1 MSDVAIRR
9 ARLADAEEIADIL
22 GEAFEADPVMNWVFG
37 DARSFRTVFRELA
50 QGLYLKQGFAHII
63 DGEAATLWLPA
74 KVQIDLPILNEMR
87 IAAAAFMTG
96 GVAAVRRAL
105 ASAEIMA
112 KHHPEPPHYYL
123 FAVGVRSRAQG
134 KGIGGA
140 ILREGLRR
148 ADADGA
154 AAYLENSNPR
164 NTPLY
169 ERLGFAVTT
178 ALPLP
183 PDAPLLLGMM
193 RPSAGA
199 AS

>member
-37 DARSFRTVFRELA
+37 DTKPFRTVFRELA
-50 QGLYLKQGFAHII
+50 RGLYLKRGFAHII
-63 DGEAATLWLPA
+63 DGGAATLWLPA
-74 KVQIDLPILNEMR
+74 KVEIDLPILNEMR
-87 IAAAAFMTG
+87 IAAAAFITG

-112 KHHPEPPHYYL
+112 QHHPEAPHYYL
-123 FAVGVRSRAQG
+123 FAVGVRCSAQG

-140 ILREGLRR
+140 ILREGVSL

-169 ERLGFAVTT
+169 ERLGFAATKT
-178 ALPLP
+178 LPLP
-183 PDAPLLLGMM
+183 SDAPPLLGMV
-193 RPSAGA
+193 RPCADA